1 VTSLSGALTQ
11 GAWAIYW
18 SGPELAINI
27 IVSLHLLAALVLGML
42 VGYERFYHGRAVG
55 MRTYGLVCMASAGL
69 IVILGYPDSW
79 YGGQITEVASPDP
92 TRVIQGIVTGIGFLG
107 AGVIVHERFSTRGLT
122 TAASIWA
129 SSAIGIM
136 LGMGFFPTALLLT
149 VLSIACMALVRK
161 IENALPSQQKIAVTL
176 RLHKGASFR
185 PGSLKNSAAAL
196 GYTVTSSSLS
206 FVLNE
211 TGTEWHFVATVAGTD
226 AEGAIAE
233 LSETL
238 SSLEG
243 AIGFELA
250 SARS

>member
-1 VTSLSGALTQ
+1 
-11 GAWAIYW
+11 
-18 SGPELAINI
+18 
-27 IVSLHLLAALVLGML
+27 
-42 VGYERFYHGRAVG
+42 
-55 MRTYGLVCMASAGL
+55 
-69 IVILGYPDSW
+69 
-79 YGGQITEVASPDP
+79 
-92 TRVIQGIVTGIGFLG
+92 
-107 AGVIVHERFSTRGLT
+107 
-122 TAASIWA
+122 
-129 SSAIGIM
+129 
-136 LGMGFFPTALLLT
+136 
-149 VLSIACMALVRK
+149 MALVRK

-206 FVLNE
+206 FILNE